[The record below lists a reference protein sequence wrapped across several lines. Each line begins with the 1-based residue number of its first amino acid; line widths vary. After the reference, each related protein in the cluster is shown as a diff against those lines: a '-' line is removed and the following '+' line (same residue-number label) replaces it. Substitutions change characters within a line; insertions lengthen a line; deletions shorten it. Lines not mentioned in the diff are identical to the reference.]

1 MTTVA
6 ANRVL
11 TLKQRRVYPRIML
24 AAAVVGLPFITA
36 LLLNRSFHLGVAFVI
51 FVNMAVIALARPFEL
66 LAAFL
71 FQMPLIPRWGEMLG
85 VRVPDLMT
93 PVALLLFVGS
103 LVRWLTDRDR
113 EPLKPVWFDVIAMSF
128 LALGWFELY
137 DGPVEVNLAK
147 AYSRNVLLPG
157 LFYLSI
163 RLLML
168 DRRRMQ
174 QLVRWQLAAGM
185 LLSLIVVVEAV
196 AHRSLLYE
204 SVSEVF
210 REGGLYQPGGA
221 FGRPFLA
228 GAYLAIL
235 LPLYLYGALGGLGER
250 YRRWFRAGT
259 ALSVIGVGLSFER
272 GAWLAAGVALGIL
285 FLYRPLRRPAGIVI
299 AASVVLAGAGLLFSS
314 HSWLE
319 TRVAERSN
327 VQDRVRFL
335 AAGVGILQSPEWN
348 WATGIGEGGY
358 LEIAY
363 RYMPPRSYYDVD
375 RKTEADKNRAQH
387 NDYLRTVIEHGVP
400 GGLLLLLMVVLLIG
414 RGVKLARDERRGVTN
429 LDGRLGI
436 ALLAA
441 ASTVLVDAAT
451 HNTLV
456 ESQIMTG
463 FWLVCALLYSDQAM
477 TKDTL
482 SLLALRQ
489 ESHVPGAGSR

>member
-1 MTTVA
+1 MRSESARILRDATKLFSAQLANGAIALVFSAWLVRTISREELALYPILGLCVGFVASVSGLGLSMAQQRLIPERMAAGNEAEARAIARTCLRISVAGATV
-6 ANRVL
+6 
-11 TLKQRRVYPRIML
+11 L
-24 AAAVVGLPFITA
+24 AALAAVFAPQLSRW
-36 LLLNRSFHLGVAFVI
+36 LLKTPGFTTTMR
-51 FVNMAVIALARPFEL
+51 ALAP
-66 LAAFL
+66 
-71 FQMPLIPRWGEMLG
+71 
-85 VRVPDLMT
+85 
-93 PVALLLFVGS
+93 
-103 LVRWLTDRDR
+103 
-113 EPLKPVWFDVIAMSF
+113 
-128 LALGWFELY
+128 
-137 DGPVEVNLAK
+137 
-147 AYSRNVLLPG
+147 
-157 LFYLSI
+157 
-163 RLLML
+163 
-168 DRRRMQ
+168 
-174 QLVRWQLAAGM
+174 
-185 LLSLIVVVEAV
+185 
-196 AHRSLLYE
+196 
-204 SVSEVF
+204 
-210 REGGLYQPGGA
+210 
-221 FGRPFLA
+221 
-228 GAYLAIL
+228 AIL
-235 LPLYLYGALGGLGER
+235 LGAVANHFSYLLQSTNRFGQLSLNNMVTGSLGVMLAVPGYLLAGRTGLVCAMTVPSALAVILAFVPLRCFLMGGTASAVGGLGER

-259 ALSVIGVGLSFER
+259 ALSLIGVGLSFER
-272 GAWLAAGVALGIL
+272 GAWLAAGVALGVL

-319 TRVAERSN
+319 NRVVERSN

-335 AAGVGILQSPEWN
+335 AARVGIVQSPEWN

-387 NDYLRTVIEHGVP
+387 NDYLCTVIEHGVP
-400 GGLLLLLMVVLLIG
+400 GGLLLLLMVGLLIG

-463 FWLVCALLYSDQAM
+463 LWLVCALLYSDQAM